1 MPTIKQI
8 LDALMMTRTTKAE
21 AASASMPSSNK
32 IIIPVNKSEVTTW
45 ETVATYTAPSDGYV
59 QLQGESTNT
68 NAVMAVVAA
77 GTLMNT
83 TNFPWVA
90 YAGGGYIPVR
100 KGNVLYLTAQNM
112 KTINAAFFKTLGG
125 GKNPNR
131 SMLYGGLLWLLNP
144 LFKHWSRQHTEPHSQ
159 LAKALLSL
167 QRAEQALVKLPR
179 STGMWH
185 ASSQVS
191 RTSNSLISSLMGAG
205 YRPQSRRMQHHGVV
219 RGCQSEKV
227 KLSTFTLLDQVAQ
240 RFSLRNQDC
249 RLNFVGGIA

>member
-125 GKNPNR
+125 
-131 SMLYGGLLWLLNP
+131 
-144 LFKHWSRQHTEPHSQ
+144 
-159 LAKALLSL
+159 
-167 QRAEQALVKLPR
+167 VK
-179 STGMWH
+179 T
-185 ASSQVS
+185 
-191 RTSNSLISSLMGAG
+191 LMGQCFTGVCYG
-205 YRPQSRRMQHHGVV
+205 Y
-219 RGCQSEKV
+219 
-227 KLSTFTLLDQVAQ
+227 
-240 RFSLRNQDC
+240 
-249 RLNFVGGIA
+249 